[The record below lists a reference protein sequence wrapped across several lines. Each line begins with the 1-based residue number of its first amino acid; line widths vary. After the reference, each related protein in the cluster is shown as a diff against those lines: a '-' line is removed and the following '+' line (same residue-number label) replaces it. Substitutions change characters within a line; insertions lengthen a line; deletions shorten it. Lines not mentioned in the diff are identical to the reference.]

1 MDCRRKERREKHVVG
16 RVGLNGLFSQE
27 KKKSRKTEQH
37 RRKHC
42 SEESTRVIRP

>member
-27 KKKSRKTEQH
+27 KKRAGRQSNIDENTAQKSQPE
-37 RRKHC
+37 
-42 SEESTRVIRP
+42 